1 MNSRGAGMMTSSVSA
16 QQPALSSMNTGHMTS
31 ATATGGGHMPSAAAT
46 GGGHMMGS
54 QQQMLQQQ
62 QQNRQNLLQQQQQ
75 AMRSA
80 AGVNNPTVASS
91 APGIQPQQQMP
102 TSLQQGMLSSLQG
115 ARYNKIQT
123 KVVIAGVNSAPI
135 LSYCLCC
142 P

>member
-16 QQPALSSMNTGHMTS
+16 QQPALSSMNTSHMT
-31 ATATGGGHMPSAAAT
+31 SAAAT

-54 QQQMLQQQ
+54 QQQMLQQ

-80 AGVNNPTVASS
+80 AGVNNQTVVSS

>member
-31 ATATGGGHMPSAAAT
+31 AAAA

-54 QQQMLQQQ
+54 QQQMLQQ

-102 TSLQQGMLSSLQG
+102 TSLQQGMLSSLQR
-115 ARYNKIQT
+115 ARYNEIQT

-135 LSYCLCC
+135 LSFSLCC

>member
-16 QQPALSSMNTGHMTS
+16 QQPALSSMNTSHMT
-31 ATATGGGHMPSAAAT
+31 SAAAT
-46 GGGHMMGS
+46 GGAHMTSAAATGGAHMMGS

-102 TSLQQGMLSSLQG
+102 TSLQQGMLSSLQR
-115 ARYNKIQT
+115 ARYNEIQT

-135 LSYCLCC
+135 LSFSLCC